1 MSHQLGTPRAALISI
16 GDMLDNCAKIKP
28 GQEVLI
34 LAYIDGLYG
43 GDNLVDEQAISW
55 IQSAVQARGA
65 NASILWIDEPAVVHE
80 WRFPPVVKAAMAGC
94 DVMICHSMNLVT
106 EEIAEFRNYLE
117 EKKVWMVR
125 NMASTSVLLCSDWA
139 QTPYELVSEI
149 RHQSAKPFTHLAP
162 WVMTDENG
170 TYLEGLILDPL
181 KRPGIPGSAYNSRRA
196 DASHYLPWPE
206 WVHPPVNCKDT
217 NGEFV
222 FNCMLSWWS
231 RYIGI
236 APCWN
241 DPIRIS
247 IKDSRIKEIKG
258 GKEADALR
266 RFLKVMAEKAGDGM
280 YNFDTFHFGVHP
292 NARIQEYQ
300 CPNILHRRLIEH
312 SHSSNIHVHIGSAGS
327 SLKYPYWPHITGD
340 IRSATLKVGNTLVYD
355 KGYLNALDDPAVLA
369 VAKKYPGRPGL
380 PQKVQ
385 ELVEVPA

>member
-1 MSHQLGTPRAALISI
+1 MGHQLGIPKAALISI

-125 NMASTSVLLCSDWA
+125 NMAPTSVLLCSDWA

-162 WVMTDENG
+162 WVMTDDHG
-170 TYLEGLILDPL
+170 THLEGLILDPGA
-181 KRPGIPGSAYNSRRA
+181 KG
-196 DASHYLPWPE
+196 PE
-206 WVHPPVNCKDT
+206 
-217 NGEFV
+217 
-222 FNCMLSWWS
+222 S
-231 RYIGI
+231 
-236 APCWN
+236 
-241 DPIRIS
+241 
-247 IKDSRIKEIKG
+247 
-258 GKEADALR
+258 
-266 RFLKVMAEKAGDGM
+266 
-280 YNFDTFHFGVHP
+280 
-292 NARIQEYQ
+292 
-300 CPNILHRRLIEH
+300 
-312 SHSSNIHVHIGSAGS
+312 
-327 SLKYPYWPHITGD
+327 
-340 IRSATLKVGNTLVYD
+340 
-355 KGYLNALDDPAVLA
+355 PAVHTT
-369 VAKKYPGRPGL
+369 
-380 PQKVQ
+380 
-385 ELVEVPA
+385 PAAPM